1 MTKLNLVESSKVV
14 GGGLCDRY
22 LKQDRKAKRGSAWAR
37 RRVDSMARRRNVSH
51 CLAT

>member
-22 LKQDRKAKRGSAWAR
+22 NKQVGKSAHSAWAR

-51 CLAT
+51 CLRT